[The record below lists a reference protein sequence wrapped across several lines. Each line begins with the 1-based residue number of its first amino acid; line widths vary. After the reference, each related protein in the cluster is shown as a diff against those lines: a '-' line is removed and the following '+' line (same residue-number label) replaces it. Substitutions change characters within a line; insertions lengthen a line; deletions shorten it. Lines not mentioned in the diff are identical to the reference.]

1 MEVQTIKL
9 EDTTVRPKAD
19 VCGKSGFR
27 IFKSPPIDSSSN
39 YAHLR
44 FDLEGLH
51 KSQSL
56 QSPVLWLI

>member
-27 IFKSPPIDSSSN
+27 ISNLHLMILAPIMHIFALTWKD
-39 YAHLR
+39 
-44 FDLEGLH
+44 
-51 KSQSL
+51 
-56 QSPVLWLI
+56 